1 MIARAAK
8 RQNIEI
14 LTSPVT
20 DGESVT
26 HYTFL
31 PAGISENAEG
41 WWKLTWRVIK
51 EIFQIKRDIITEV

>member
-14 LTSPVT
+14 LTSQVT

-26 HYTFL
+26 NYTFF